1 VPTAARRRTLLGSVA
16 IASVALLTWRP
27 VNNDDTFMYLA
38 TGTWVADH
46 RRIPLVDPF
55 SWTYR
60 GDPWQSTGW
69 GWGLVLWCCHRIA
82 GVAGVAAITPI
93 LVCVI
98 GAGLVVCAR
107 RLGARQV
114 PALVCAVA
122 ALLCISPWITD
133 RAQISSYT
141 IFPFALYVAVRATE
155 HDRLNVRWLAL
166 PVVVQTC
173 WINLHSAGLISVPY
187 LAALLGGLVLDRF
200 RARESHG
207 MRDLLTVAWKP
218 TIVLVVA
225 VAALLANPW
234 NVGEV
239 THAFATRS
247 LSQSTI
253 SEWKPLL
260 QAGPLAIVP
269 VVVAV
274 LAAAGFVA
282 GRRRPGLRIA
292 LLLPCVVGAALAVDS
307 IRNAPFLILVA
318 AIAVPPA
325 LPAIRSRLAR
335 RSDLANLAVGTF
347 GIFAIVVAATAVP
360 DTGSPGPNIP
370 VRSTAALPAH
380 CKLRNKSDL
389 GGYVMATRPDVPVSA
404 DGRNDLFGLPGYQQ
418 NGWFTGTRQEA
429 EQGLRQIEREGTTC
443 VLARPDSTIVS
454 LLERAGWKVAG
465 TDPGGVALVRPD
477 DGSR

>member
-16 IASVALLTWRP
+16 VASVALLVWRP

-46 RRIPLVDPF
+46 GRVPLVDPF

-82 GVAGVAAITPI
+82 GVAGVAAITPV
-93 LVCVI
+93 LVCAI
-98 GAGLVVCAR
+98 GAGLVLCAR

-122 ALLCISPWITD
+122 ALLFVSPWITD

-141 IFPFALYVAVRATE
+141 VFPLALYLAVRATE
-155 HDRLNVRWLAL
+155 HDRLNVRWLVL
-166 PVVVQTC
+166 LVVVQAC

-187 LAALLGGLVLDRF
+187 LGALLGGLVVDRF
-200 RARESHG
+200 RARPSHG
-207 MRDLLTVAWKP
+207 AGDLVAVAWQP
-218 TIVLVVA
+218 TIVLVAA
-225 VAALLANPW
+225 VAALLVNPW

-239 THAFATRS
+239 THALSTRS

-253 SEWKPLL
+253 SEWKPLVE
-260 QAGPLAIVP
+260 AGPLAIVP
-269 VVVAV
+269 VVVAL

-282 GRRRPGLRIA
+282 GRRRPGLRVA

-307 IRNAPFLILVA
+307 IRNAPFLVLVA
-318 AIAVPPA
+318 AITVPPA

-335 RSDLANLAVGTF
+335 RADLANVAVGTL
-347 GIFAIVVAATAVP
+347 GVIAIVFAATVVP
-360 DTGSPGPNIP
+360 DTGSPGTNIP
-370 VRSTAALPAH
+370 VRATASLPTH

-404 DGRNDLFGLPGYQQ
+404 DGRNDLFGLPGYEQ

-443 VLARPDSTIVS
+443 VLARPDSTIVP

-465 TDPGGVALVRPD
+465 ADPGGVALVRPD
-477 DGSR
+477 AGSR